1 MTSERRQFCDQR
13 CDIAAYLDGELSRDR
28 ELSLEMHFAD
38 CSDCSG
44 ELNLQKQL
52 LLGLDEGLK
61 LGADID
67 LPKDFAKIVAA
78 NAESTVA
85 GLRRPRERF
94 NAVFICGALGL
105 FILLSFGVGAGTS
118 LFFEQA
124 SAVALFLGHF
134 FYDLFVGIVVI
145 LRTAAS
151 HFRSDIVSTFL
162 LAAVTG
168 AVLWLSRKLLAGRLR
183 T

>member
-1 MTSERRQFCDQR
+1 MMSDARQFCEDR
-13 CDIAAYLDGELSRDR
+13 CDIAAYLDGELSPDH
-28 ELSLEMHFAD
+28 ELSLETHLVECA
-38 CSDCSG
+38 DCSG

-61 LGADID
+61 AGADID

-94 NAVFICGALGL
+94 NALFICGALGL
-105 FILLSFGVGAGTS
+105 FVLLSFGIGAGTS
-118 LFFEQA
+118 LFFERI
-124 SAVALFLGHF
+124 SPVALFVGHF
-134 FYDLFVGIVVI
+134 FYDLFVGVVVI

-151 HFRSDIVSTFL
+151 HFRSDVISTFL
-162 LAAVTG
+162 VAAVAG
-168 AVLWLSRKLLAGRLR
+168 AVLWLSRKLLVGRLR
-183 T
+183 I

>member
-13 CDIAAYLDGELSRDR
+13 CDIAAYLDGELSPDR
-28 ELSLEMHFAD
+28 EFSLEMHLAD
-38 CSDCSG
+38 CSHCSV

-52 LLGLDEGLK
+52 LLGLDEGLRS
-61 LGADID
+61 GIDID
-67 LPKDFAKIVAA
+67 LPKDFAKIIAA

-118 LFFEQA
+118 LFFEQVT
-124 SAVALFLGHF
+124 AVVSFIGHF

-151 HFRSDIVSTFL
+151 HFRSDVISTL
-162 LAAVTG
+162 LVAAAAG
-168 AVLWLSRKLLAGRLR
+168 AVLWLSRKLLVGRLR
-183 T
+183 I

>member
-1 MTSERRQFCDQR
+1 MTVDRQQFCEHR
-13 CDIAAYLDGELSRDR
+13 CDIASYIDGELSGDR
-28 ELSLEMHFAD
+28 ELSLEMHLAECAD
-38 CSDCSG
+38 CGD

-52 LLGLDEGLK
+52 LLGLDQGLRN
-61 LGADID
+61 GFDID
-67 LPKDFAKIVAA
+67 LPPDFAKIVAA

-94 NAVFICGALGL
+94 NALFICGALGL
-105 FILLSFGVGAGTS
+105 FVLLSFGVGAGTS

-124 SAVALFLGHF
+124 SAVVSFVGHF

-151 HFRSDIVSTFL
+151 HFRSDVMLTFV
-162 LAAVTG
+162 LAGVAG
-168 AVLWLSRKLLAGRLR
+168 AALWLSRKLLSGRLR
-183 T
+183 V